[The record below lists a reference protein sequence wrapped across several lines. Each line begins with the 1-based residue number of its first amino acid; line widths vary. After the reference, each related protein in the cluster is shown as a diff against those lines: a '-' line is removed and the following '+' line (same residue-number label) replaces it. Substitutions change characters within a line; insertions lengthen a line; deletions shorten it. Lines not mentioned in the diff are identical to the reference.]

1 MKKSGLSSAAAQA
14 KLKQDGPNILS
25 AEAPKTFISQVL
37 SVLKEPMILLLLGA
51 GGISL
56 FLGEPIEALVL
67 VLGVFF
73 IISITLVQSRRTD
86 QALAALKKLSAPKAL
101 VLRDGEAV
109 LISSDAVVTGDLII
123 LREGDRVPA
132 DCELVEVSQ
141 LSIDESTMTGES
153 FAIDK
158 LVGQKALS
166 GTLVVHGSARGVVVA
181 TGNRSEIG
189 QIGSMLSPK
198 EKRTLLQLEVDRL
211 VKVIAVIAA
220 LAALTVAVVYGI
232 TRGDWLEG
240 SLAGIAA
247 AMALLPEELPI
258 ILTVFFGI
266 GAYRMAKNNVLVR
279 SNPAIEMLGQISVL
293 CVDKTGTITKNEM
306 VLVADSPEVALT
318 GLLASPREPFDPTDR
333 AFHVAATVNPDW
345 EFAREYSVPDNFLGV
360 IQAWKT
366 NIAEYLVAAKG
377 APESILNL
385 CNLTQEDK
393 SSILQAVDSAAREG
407 FRVLAVARLFSSE
420 IPLDAKSE
428 QFEFIGLARLSDPVR
443 EGVQEAVS
451 LLQGA
456 GVRTVM
462 ITGDYPVTA
471 KSVAHQIGLRNQS
484 RVITGDE
491 IDELDD
497 LELRQVVEDVDIF
510 SRMRPAQKLRLVEA
524 LKSNSEIVAMTG
536 DGVNDSPALKAANI
550 GIAMG
555 MRGSEVAREAADLV
569 IADDSFISIA
579 EGVRAGRRIF
589 GNLRKAAT
597 YIIAIHIPIFAMAL
611 VPLFNPAWPLVLLP
625 IQIALMEL
633 LIDPASSLAYEA
645 EKSSQSQMKTKPRR
659 IGERLITK
667 AITKSSFSQGIVLFA
682 AALAIYIN
690 SILMGE
696 SEQAVRGQTFAVLI
710 LGNLLLMLGNRSA
723 SAPVFSLFGARGNT
737 HALVIFL
744 VGLGVVGLLFSS
756 SSLAGLLQMEPV
768 SLERWPWVLLAGASG
783 LIWLELGK
791 IFRIMRQ
798 QSERLAPR

>member
-25 AEAPKTFISQVL
+25 AEAPKTFISQIL

-101 VLRDGEAV
+101 VLRDDEAV
-109 LISSDAVVTGDLII
+109 LISSEEVVTGDLII

-220 LAALTVAVVYGI
+220 LAALTVSVVYGI

-345 EFAREYSVPDNFLGV
+345 EFAREYSLPETFLGV

-366 NIAEYLVAAKG
+366 NRGEYLVAAKG

-385 CNLTQEDK
+385 CNMTQEDK

-420 IPLDAKSE
+420 IPLDVKSE
-428 QFEFIGLARLSDPVR
+428 KFEFIGLARLSDPVR

-456 GVRTVM
+456 GVRTIM

-471 KSVAHQIGLRNQS
+471 KSVAQQIGLRNQS

-491 IDELDD
+491 IDEIDD
-497 LELRQVVEDVDIF
+497 LELRQVVGDVDIF

-611 VPLFNPAWPLVLLP
+611 VPLFNTAWPLVLLP

-645 EKSSQSQMKTKPRR
+645 EKPSQSQMKAKPRR
-659 IGERLITK
+659 VGERLITR
-667 AITKSSFSQGIVLFA
+667 AITKSSLTQGLVLFA
-682 AALAIYIN
+682 AALAIYVN
-690 SILMGE
+690 SISMGE

-723 SAPVFSLFGARGNT
+723 TAPVFTLFGARGNT

-744 VGLGVVGLLFSS
+744 VGLCVVSLLFSS

-791 IFRIMRQ
+791 IFRLMR
-798 QSERLAPR
+798 R

>member
-56 FLGEPIEALVL
+56 FLGEPMEALVL

-158 LVGQKALS
+158 LAGQKALS
-166 GTLVVHGSARGVVVA
+166 GTLVVHGSAKGVVVA

-211 VKVIAVIAA
+211 VKAIAVIAA

-420 IPLDAKSE
+420 IPLNAKSE
-428 QFEFIGLARLSDPVR
+428 KFEFIGLARLSDPVR

-659 IGERLITK
+659 VGERLITK

-682 AALAIYIN
+682 AALAIYTN
-690 SILMGE
+690 SILMGD

-791 IFRIMRQ
+791 IFRLMRQ

>member
-189 QIGSMLSPK
+189 RIGSMLSPK

-211 VKVIAVIAA
+211 VKVIALIAS

-723 SAPVFSLFGARGNT
+723 SAPVFSLIGARGNT